1 VGAWAGG
8 VSIYLSA
15 LLPGAPPPLETQE
28 MVLLMS
34 PSQPVAG
41 AATFALTPL
50 VLGFALHFS
59 LGIHSSCDPD
69 NAGLVVPRGS
79 CATLVASGI
88 GAVRQLTVAPNG
100 DLYAAIADGGSGGV
114 LALRDTN
121 GDGKPDERASFGP
134 SGANDVEIRNGYIY
148 VALDDRVLRYRLS
161 PGKLEPQ
168 GKEETVIEGLPH
180 DGNHKSKSLA
190 FGSDDALYLTIG
202 SATNSCQEA
211 DRRDQSPGKDPCREL
226 EQRAGIWQFS
236 ADRLGQRFSDGR
248 RFATGLRNALA
259 LTTQPGTGALFAA
272 VHGRDQLSD
281 NWGFSDQMNANNP
294 AEELVRVGQG
304 DDFGWPYCYYS
315 NEEKKKVLAPEYGG
329 DGKKVGRCASAKK
342 ALLAFP
348 GHWAPLALAFY
359 NGREFGPGYHG
370 GLFVAFH
377 GSWNRSPLPQEGFR
391 VVFVPFAGGRPS
403 GAYSTF
409 AKSTEGP
416 TTLRASGLA
425 VAPDG
430 TLYISADQNQKI
442 WKVSKGR

>member
-1 VGAWAGG
+1 
-8 VSIYLSA
+8 
-15 LLPGAPPPLETQE
+15 
-28 MVLLMS
+28 MVLLMT

-50 VLGFALHFS
+50 VLGFVVHFS
-59 LGIHSSCDPD
+59 LGNHPSCDPD

-79 CATLVASGI
+79 CATIVASGI

-121 GDGKPDERASFGP
+121 GDGKPDQRASFGP

-148 VALDDRVLRYRLS
+148 VALDDRVLRHRLS
-161 PGKLEPQ
+161 PGKLEPD
-168 GKEETVIEGLPH
+168 GREETVIEGLPH

-190 FGSDDALYLTIG
+190 FGSGDTLYLTIG

-211 DRRDQSPGKDPCREL
+211 DRRDKSPGKDPCREL

-236 ADRLGQRFSDGR
+236 ADRLGQRFTDGR

-281 NWGFSDQMNANNP
+281 NWGFSDQVNANNP
-294 AEELVRVGQG
+294 AEELVRVGKG

-329 DGKKVGRCASAKK
+329 DGKKVGRCASAKN

-359 NGREFGPGYHG
+359 NGREFGPAYHG

-391 VVFVPFAGGRPS
+391 VVFVPFTGGRPS

-409 AKSTEGP
+409 AKSKEGP

-430 TLYISADQNQKI
+430 SLYISADQNQKI
-442 WKVSKGR
+442 WKVTKN